1 MYVCKFLFNWL
12 SFPLDFILLMHRLI
26 PDVRD
31 ISPVMAYGVSL
42 TEWIFVDKAVW
53 ICCRNCFC
61 FAAKWL
67 AVSGSC
73 IQRSFVGV

>member
-42 TEWIFVDKAVW
+42 TEWIFVDKAV
-53 ICCRNCFC
+53 
-61 FAAKWL
+61 
-67 AVSGSC
+67 
-73 IQRSFVGV
+73 